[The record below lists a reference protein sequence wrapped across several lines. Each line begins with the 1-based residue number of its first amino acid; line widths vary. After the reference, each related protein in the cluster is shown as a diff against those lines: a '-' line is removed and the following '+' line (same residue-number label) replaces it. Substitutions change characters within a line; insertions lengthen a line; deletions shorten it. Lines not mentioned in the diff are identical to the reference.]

1 MGTDKMSGEV
11 SRSRQKKAAA
21 PPAKKAQNV
30 TNGGSTSSKSS
41 NWNKENKKKSK
52 DRKNKQ
58 NMASPKKIIP
68 EWIFVFNVDPGH
80 FINIDRHFCRFLPS
94 VPGESS
100 GCLRCF
106 ATSGHCLF

>member
-21 PPAKKAQNV
+21 PPAKKAQNG
-30 TNGGSTSSKSS
+30 TNGGSTTSKSS
-41 NWNKENKKKSK
+41 NWNKENKK
-52 DRKNKQ
+52 